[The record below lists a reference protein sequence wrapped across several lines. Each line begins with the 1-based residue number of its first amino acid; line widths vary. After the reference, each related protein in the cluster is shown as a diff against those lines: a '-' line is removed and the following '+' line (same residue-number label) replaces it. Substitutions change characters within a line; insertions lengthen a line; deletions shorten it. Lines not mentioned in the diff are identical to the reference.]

1 MTQESKKFKDFKAYF
16 IIPEEPNSVYL
27 ALTTESTAI
36 LWTGGN
42 AQIDPKVDGSFSLWD
57 GAIVGKF
64 LELDPENYTIVQEWY
79 FGEQEEKSIVS
90 IKLHEHKKGTSMEV
104 RQSNIP
110 LEDFDNI
117 TSGWTEEYAGG
128 LIDFYS

>member
-16 IIPEEPNSVYL
+16 IIPEEPSSVYL

-79 FGEQEEKSIVS
+79 FGEQDEKSIVS